1 MKNHMKVTEIT
12 LSRGCTINMGDFQSE
27 RIDVSMTVQINNA
40 SVRASIDNLVILVE
54 DELDTLARAC
64 TEKES

>member
-1 MKNHMKVTEIT
+1 MKKQIKITEIT

-27 RIDVSMTVQINNA
+27 RIDVSMTAQISTA
-40 SVRASIDNLVILVE
+40 SVRTSMDNLVTLVE

-64 TEKES
+64 TKEE

>member
-1 MKNHMKVTEIT
+1 MKNHMEVTEIT

-40 SVRASIDNLVILVE
+40 SVKASMDNLVTLVE

-64 TEKES
+64 TEKE